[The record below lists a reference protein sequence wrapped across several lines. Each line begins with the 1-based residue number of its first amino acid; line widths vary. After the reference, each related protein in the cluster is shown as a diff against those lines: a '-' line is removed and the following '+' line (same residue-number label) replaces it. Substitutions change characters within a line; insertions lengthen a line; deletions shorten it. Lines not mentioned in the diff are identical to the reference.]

1 MSASIELGSRG
12 QNLTKTISVTSG
24 KGGVGKSTLVSN
36 LALGLSQKKK
46 KVLILDGDLGLAN
59 IDIMF
64 GVRSAGSVESVLNG
78 TRTIEDIIIDVAP
91 NVSLIPGGSGVYG
104 LQNTSLIQKKIL
116 LDQISELS
124 TPYDYMLIDTASGI
138 DDNVL
143 YLNSAAHEILVVL
156 TPDPSSLADAYAL
169 IKVMNKKY
177 QEQKFSVVTNMVT
190 DEKEGLALFKRLSDV
205 SQKFLNVSL
214 DYKGFIPA
222 DSDLRRAT
230 KSQQL
235 ILKELP
241 NSSSAQAIRKLA
253 EKMSHF
259 NGVTNLKGGMQFFW
273 EQLAGVAS

>member
-1 MSASIELGSRG
+1 MSASFDS
-12 QNLTKTISVTSG
+12 NSVANVLTKTISITSG
-24 KGGVGKSTLVSN
+24 KGGVGKSTLVTNLS
-36 LALGLSQKKK
+36 LALAQKNKK
-46 KVLILDGDLGLAN
+46 ILILDGDLGLAN
-59 IDIMF
+59 VDIMF
-64 GVRSAGSVESVLNG
+64 GVRSTGSVEQVLSG
-78 TRTIEDIIIDVAP
+78 SRGIDEIIIDVAE
-91 NVSLIPGGSGVYG
+91 NISLIPGGSGIYG
-104 LQNTSLIQKKIL
+104 LQNTSLIQKKML
-116 LDQISELS
+116 LDQISQLP

-143 YLNSAAHEILVVL
+143 YLNSAAHEVVVVL

-177 QEQKFSVVTNMVT
+177 QERKFSIVANLCN

-222 DSDLRRAT
+222 DADLRKAT

-235 ILKELP
+235 ILREMP
-241 NSSSAQAIRKLA
+241 NASSAQAIRKLA
-253 EKMSHF
+253 EKLSVF
-259 NGVTNLKGGMQFFW
+259 NGVSNLKGGMQFFW